1 MKRDRSNDGHKYSRT
16 GGLPIRPEL
25 LASLIAEFSG
35 PRKISAPKV
44 YHGPK
49 AAPGHPPVK
58 LTDDQVLTL
67 RKMRDWHGMSKAD
80 IARRGHELGVD
91 YAITVSCYQADD
103 HGRACGLCDACR
115 LRAQGFH
122 DAGLPDPTRYRED

>member
-80 IARRGHELGVD
+80 IAKATGLSDSTISGIVD
-91 YAITVSCYQADD
+91 YKNRVHLDPGPRPVLDANPYRVSPNTADKPS
-103 HGRACGLCDACR
+103 AA
-115 LRAQGFH
+115 
-122 DAGLPDPTRYRED
+122 E